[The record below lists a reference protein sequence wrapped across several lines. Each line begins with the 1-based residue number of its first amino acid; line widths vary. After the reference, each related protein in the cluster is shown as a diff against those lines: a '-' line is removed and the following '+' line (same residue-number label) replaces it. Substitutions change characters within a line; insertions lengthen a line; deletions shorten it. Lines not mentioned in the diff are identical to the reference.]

1 MSAPIQGELSPQPG
15 PSDLVERRSL
25 RGQVL
30 PDWRDVAPDD
40 EGSGGVEFDIAQYWR
55 LLIKHR
61 WLIIA
66 VVFAAL
72 CVGAALTLL
81 TQPIYTANASLQLD
95 REAAKVVSTQDA
107 TPSEELIAGEE
118 FFETQYALLRSRSLA
133 IRVAEG
139 LGLTQT
145 DVFIRQMGANP
156 KGGGRRDEV
165 LKLLSANLG
174 VTPTRGSRLVTVS
187 FNSPDP
193 ALSAKVAN
201 AFSEQFITAN
211 LDRRFEASSY
221 ARDFLEKQ
229 LALVKAKLE
238 TSEREL
244 VAYATS
250 QGIIE
255 LTQNGQPTAQGEPA
269 PQQSLA
275 AANLEAFNTSLAAA
289 KTARILAE
297 QNWREAEATPG
308 LGLPQILLSPTVQE
322 LSQERAKLNAN
333 YQNQLRIFKPDY
345 PDMLQLKAQIDEIDR
360 QLNLQASTI
369 RASLKAQYEAA
380 LKN

>member
-156 KGGGRRDEV
+156 K
-165 LKLLSANLG
+165 
-174 VTPTRGSRLVTVS
+174 
-187 FNSPDP
+187 
-193 ALSAKVAN
+193 
-201 AFSEQFITAN
+201 
-211 LDRRFEASSY
+211 
-221 ARDFLEKQ
+221 
-229 LALVKAKLE
+229 
-238 TSEREL
+238 
-244 VAYATS
+244 
-250 QGIIE
+250 
-255 LTQNGQPTAQGEPA
+255 
-269 PQQSLA
+269 
-275 AANLEAFNTSLAAA
+275 
-289 KTARILAE
+289 
-297 QNWREAEATPG
+297 
-308 LGLPQILLSPTVQE
+308 
-322 LSQERAKLNAN
+322 
-333 YQNQLRIFKPDY
+333 
-345 PDMLQLKAQIDEIDR
+345 
-360 QLNLQASTI
+360 
-369 RASLKAQYEAA
+369 
-380 LKN
+380 